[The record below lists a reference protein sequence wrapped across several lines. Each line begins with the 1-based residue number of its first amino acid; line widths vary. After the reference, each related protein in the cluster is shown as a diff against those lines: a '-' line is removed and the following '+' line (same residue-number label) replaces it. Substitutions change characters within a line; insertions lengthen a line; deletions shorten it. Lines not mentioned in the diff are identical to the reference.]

1 MEQKCQDWI
10 MDNFEKKEDVYV
22 NINKMYEYYT
32 ESILENSGN
41 VADIS
46 LFHRIIRDKLGKF
59 YGVKEMSPLNGLVK
73 E

>member
-1 MEQKCQDWI
+1 

-41 VADIS
+41 VADLS
-46 LFHRIIRDKLGKF
+46 LFHRVGLIVSF
-59 YGVKEMSPLNGLVK
+59 SPCVLK
-73 E
+73 

>member
-1 MEQKCQDWI
+1 

-41 VADIS
+41 VADLS
-46 LFHRIIRDKLGKF
+46 LFHRVGLIVSFSPCILKWF
-59 YGVKEMSPLNGLVK
+59 YFN
-73 E
+73 

>member
-1 MEQKCQDWI
+1 

-41 VADIS
+41 VADLS
-46 LFHRIIRDKLGKF
+46 LFHRVGLTVSFSPCILKWF
-59 YGVKEMSPLNGLVK
+59 YFN
-73 E
+73 